1 MFANTLSEITNHNHL
16 IGSSAI
22 NTHLQLSCDC
32 PTVRQ
37 RLFLLYIIDPKYD
50 VSKQHKL
57 FLILHWSNGQ
67 FRTFAQMSGI
77 DHRINGQCSA
87 GPISGFPASTDF
99 YQLAW
104 SDTDPAPACQAK
116 PSSYR
121 EHVAQ
126 ILRETELGLSDETGG
141 DMNTPAQSL
150 PRCLNNSNW
159 DDDDVIFE
167 RRSERM
173 TPDVTSVPAKR
184 GASVQAQVAVTDR
197 AVTGTQG
204 HDQDNTA
211 RASAGRPRHQRRDD
225 GRLTCDTSS
234 SAFSGSC
241 LIGN

>member
-1 MFANTLSEITNHNHL
+1 M
-16 IGSSAI
+16 
-22 NTHLQLSCDC
+22 
-32 PTVRQ
+32 
-37 RLFLLYIIDPKYD
+37 
-50 VSKQHKL
+50 
-57 FLILHWSNGQ
+57 SNGQ
-67 FRTFAQMSGI
+67 S
-77 DHRINGQCSA
+77 SA

-141 DMNTPAQSL
+141 DRTTSAQ

-167 RRSERM
+167 RRSERT
-173 TPDVTSVPAKR
+173 TPDVTNVSTER
-184 GASVQAQVAVTDR
+184 GASAQAQVAVTGR
-197 AVTGTQG
+197 AVTGTQR
-204 HDQDNTA
+204 HDHDNTA
-211 RASAGRPRHQRRDD
+211 RTSAGQPQHQRRDD
-225 GRLTCDTSS
+225 GRLTCDMSN
-234 SAFSGSC
+234 SAFNGSS